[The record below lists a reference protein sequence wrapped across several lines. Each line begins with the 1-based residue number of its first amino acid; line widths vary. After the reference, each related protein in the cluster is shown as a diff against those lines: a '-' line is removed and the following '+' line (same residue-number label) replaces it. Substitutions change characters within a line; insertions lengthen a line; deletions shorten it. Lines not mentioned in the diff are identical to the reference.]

1 MVEKQENNVWDN
13 VDWIT
18 IGLYLAMMLIGWIN
32 IYAAV
37 YNEEH
42 KSIFD
47 MTQRYGKQ
55 LMWIGAAIF
64 IAVLMINTDSKFFV
78 TFAFPIYI
86 ALIFVLLV
94 VLLVGSEIKGARSW
108 IQLGNF
114 SIQPSEFMKMATSL
128 ALARYISSYD
138 FKMHDYKSLLSLAAI
153 IGIPVGLIFLQND
166 TGSAIVF
173 GIFILVLYREGLN
186 GLVLFFSFLISV
198 VFILTMLFDPLITI
212 LILSIAALVINYL
225 LKKKLQR
232 TLIGGATFFGIFGVL
247 WGLNYILGG
256 SVSPIFFILIAAI
269 LTSAMFFTWA
279 MVLRKHSL
287 AILIGIYLGS
297 VLFSVS
303 VDYVFDNI
311 MEQHQRDRINEL
323 LGIHSDVLGTGYNV
337 NQSKIAI
344 GSGGLFGKGFLQG
357 TQTKFDFVPEQ
368 DTDFIFCTVGEE
380 WGFLGSTVVIGLF
393 MALLMRIIFLAERS
407 RSRFSRV
414 YGYSVACIIFFHFA
428 VNIGMTIG
436 LAPVVGI
443 PLPFFSYGGSSL
455 WSFTFL
461 LFIFVRLDASRFEQ
475 LSF

>member
-1 MVEKQENNVWDN
+1 MVNEKNNVWEN

-18 IGLYLAMMLIGWIN
+18 IGLYLAMMFIGWIN

-47 MTQRYGKQ
+47 MTQQYGKQ

-86 ALIFVLLV
+86 LLILVLLS
-94 VLLVGSEIKGARSW
+94 VLIIGSEVKGAKSW

-138 FKMHDYKSLLSLAAI
+138 FKMHSYKSLMTLAGI
-153 IGIPVGLIFLQND
+153 LFIPVGLIFLQND

-173 GIFILVLYREGLN
+173 GVFILVLYREGLN
-186 GLVLFFSFLISV
+186 GLVLFFSFLIAL
-198 VFILTMLFDPLITI
+198 VFILTMILDPFITI
-212 LILSIAALVINYL
+212 LILSVAALIINYL

-232 TLIGGATFFGIFGVL
+232 ALIGTAVFFGIFGGL
-247 WGLNYILGG
+247 WLLNYIFDG
-256 SVSPIFFILIAAI
+256 SVSPIFFILVAAI

-279 MVLRKHSL
+279 IMLHKRSL

-303 VDYVFDNI
+303 VDYVFHNI

-323 LGIHSDVLGTGYNV
+323 LGIQSDVLGTGYNV

-344 GSGGLFGKGFLQG
+344 GSGGFFGKGFLQG

-368 DTDFIFCTVGEE
+368 STDFIFCTVGEE
-380 WGFLGSTVVIGLF
+380 WGFLGTTLVIGLF
-393 MALLMRIIFLAERS
+393 MALLMRIIFLAERN

-414 YGYSVACIIFFHFA
+414 YGYCVAVILFFHFA

-455 WSFTFL
+455 WSFTLL

>member
-1 MVEKQENNVWDN
+1 VEKKSNVWEN

-18 IGLYLAMMLIGWIN
+18 IGIYLAMMFIGWIN

-47 MTQRYGKQ
+47 STQQYGKQ

-86 ALIFVLLV
+86 ATIVLLI
-94 VLLVGSEIKGARSW
+94 LVPFIGTEINGAKSW
-108 IQLGNF
+108 IQIGSF

-128 ALARYISSYD
+128 ALARYISSYN
-138 FKMHDYKSLLSLAAI
+138 FKMHSWKSLMALA
-153 IGIPVGLIFLQND
+153 GILFVPVGLIFLQND

-173 GIFILVLYREGLN
+173 GVFLLVLYREGLN
-186 GLVLFFSFLISV
+186 GIVLFFTFLTV
-198 VFILTMLFDPLITI
+198 LVFILTMILDPLITI
-212 LILSIAALVINYL
+212 TILTVAAFVINYL

-232 TLIGGATFFGIFGVL
+232 TLIGIGVFTGIFGSL
-247 WGLNYILGG
+247 WLLNSVLGG
-256 SVSPIFFILIAAI
+256 SVSPVVFILIAAI
-269 LTSAMFFTWA
+269 ITSALFFIWA
-279 MVLRKHSL
+279 FVLHKRSL

-303 VDYVFDNI
+303 VDYVFHNI
-311 MEQHQRDRINEL
+311 MEEHQRNRINEL
-323 LGIHSDVLGTGYNV
+323 LGIQTDIHGTGYHV

-344 GSGGLFGKGFLQG
+344 GSGGFFGKGFLQG

-368 DTDFIFCTVGEE
+368 STDFIFCTVGEE
-380 WGFLGSTVVIGLF
+380 WGFLGTTTVVALF
-393 MALLMRIIFLAERS
+393 MGLLMRIIFLAERN

-414 YGYSVACIIFFHFA
+414 YGYCVAVILFFHFA
-428 VNIGMTIG
+428 INIGMTIG

-455 WSFTFL
+455 WSFTLL
-461 LFIFVRLDASRFEQ
+461 LFVFIRLDASRFEQ

>member
-1 MVEKQENNVWDN
+1 MVNEKNNVWEN

-18 IGLYLAMMLIGWIN
+18 IGLYLAMMFIGWIN

-47 MTQRYGKQ
+47 MTQQYGKQ

-86 ALIFVLLV
+86 LLILVLLS
-94 VLLVGSEIKGARSW
+94 VLIIGSEVKGAKSW

-138 FKMHDYKSLLSLAAI
+138 FKMHSYKSLLTLAGI
-153 IGIPVGLIFLQND
+153 LFIPVGLIFLQND

-173 GIFILVLYREGLN
+173 GVFILVLYREGLN
-186 GLVLFFSFLISV
+186 GLVLFFSFLIAL
-198 VFILTMLFDPLITI
+198 VFILTMILDPFITI
-212 LILSIAALVINYL
+212 LILSVAALIINYL

-232 TLIGGATFFGIFGVL
+232 ALIGTAVFFGIFGGL
-247 WGLNYILGG
+247 WLLNYIFDG
-256 SVSPIFFILIAAI
+256 SISPVVFILVAAI

-279 MVLRKHSL
+279 IMLHKRSL

-303 VDYVFDNI
+303 VDYVFHNI

-323 LGIHSDVLGTGYNV
+323 LGIQSDVLGTGYNV

-344 GSGGLFGKGFLQG
+344 GSGGFFGKGFLQG

-368 DTDFIFCTVGEE
+368 STDFIFCTVGEE
-380 WGFLGSTVVIGLF
+380 WGFLGTTVVIGLF
-393 MALLMRIIFLAERS
+393 MGLLMRIIFLAERN

-414 YGYSVACIIFFHFA
+414 YGYCVAVILFFHFA

-455 WSFTFL
+455 WSFTLL

>member
-78 TFAFPIYI
+78 TFAFPIY
-86 ALIFVLLV
+86 AAMLVVLLA
-94 VLLVGSEIKGARSW
+94 VLLVGSEIKGAKSW

-114 SIQPSEFMKMATSL
+114 SLQPSEFMKMATAL
-128 ALARYISSYD
+128 ALARYISSYE
-138 FKMHDYKSLLSLAAI
+138 FKMDNYKSLLSLAAI
-153 IGIPVGLIFLQND
+153 VGLPVGLIFLQND
-166 TGSAIVF
+166 TGSALVF
-173 GIFILVLYREGLN
+173 GVFILVLYREGLN
-186 GLVLFFSFLISV
+186 GIVLFFSCLIAV

-212 LILSIAALVINYL
+212 LILTVAALIINYL

-232 TLIGGATFFGIFGVL
+232 TLIGGGIFFGIFGLL
-247 WGLNYILGG
+247 WLINHIAGG
-256 SVSPIFFILIAAI
+256 SISPIFFILIAAVI
-269 LTSAMFFTWA
+269 SSALFFIWA
-279 MVLRKHSL
+279 MSLRKHSL
-287 AILIGIYLGS
+287 AILVAIYLGS

-303 VDYVFDNI
+303 VDYVFHNI

-323 LGIHSDVLGTGYNV
+323 LGIQTDVLGTGYNV

-344 GSGGLFGKGFLQG
+344 GSGGFFGKGFLQG

-380 WGFLGSTVVIGLF
+380 WGFVGSSIVVGLF
-393 MALLMRIIFLAERS
+393 MALLLRVIYLAERS

-428 VNIGMTIG
+428 VNIGMTVG

-461 LFIFVRLDASRFEQ
+461 LFIFIRLDASRFEQ

>member
-1 MVEKQENNVWDN
+1 MVNEKNNVWEN

-18 IGLYLAMMLIGWIN
+18 IGLYLAMMFIGWIN

-37 YNEEH
+37 YNEDH
-42 KSIFD
+42 KSIMD

-78 TFAFPIYI
+78 TFAFPIY
-86 ALIFVLLV
+86 LLFVFILLV
-94 VLLVGSEIKGARSW
+94 VLIVGSEVKGAKSW

-138 FKMHDYKSLLSLAAI
+138 FKMHSYKSLLTLAGI
-153 IGIPVGLIFLQND
+153 LFIPVGLIFLQND

-173 GIFILVLYREGLN
+173 GVFILVLYREGLN
-186 GLVLFFSFLISV
+186 GLVLFFSFLIAL
-198 VFILTMLFDPLITI
+198 VFILTMILDPFITI
-212 LILSIAALVINYL
+212 LILSVAALIINYL

-232 TLIGGATFFGIFGVL
+232 ALIGTAVFFGIFGGL
-247 WGLNYILGG
+247 WLLNYILGG
-256 SVSPIFFILIAAI
+256 SVSPIVFILVAAI

-279 MVLRKHSL
+279 IMLHKRSL

-303 VDYVFDNI
+303 VDYVFHNI

-323 LGIHSDVLGTGYNV
+323 LGIQSDVLGTGYNV

-344 GSGGLFGKGFLQG
+344 GSGGFFGKGFLQG

-380 WGFLGSTVVIGLF
+380 WGFVGTTAVICLF
-393 MALLMRIIFLAERS
+393 MALLMRIIFLAERN

-414 YGYSVACIIFFHFA
+414 YGYCVAVILFFHFA

-455 WSFTFL
+455 WSFTLL

>member
-1 MVEKQENNVWDN
+1 MVNEKNNVWEN

-18 IGLYLAMMLIGWIN
+18 IGLYLAMMFIGWIN

-37 YNEEH
+37 YNEDH
-42 KSIFD
+42 KSIMD

-78 TFAFPIYI
+78 TFAFPIYLLLVFI
-86 ALIFVLLV
+86 LLV
-94 VLLVGSEIKGARSW
+94 VLIVGSEVKGAKSW

-138 FKMHDYKSLLSLAAI
+138 FKMHSYKSLMTLAGI
-153 IGIPVGLIFLQND
+153 LFIPVGLIFLQND

-173 GIFILVLYREGLN
+173 GVFILVLYREGLN
-186 GLVLFFSFLISV
+186 GLVLFFSFLIAL
-198 VFILTMLFDPLITI
+198 VFILTMILDPFITI
-212 LILSIAALVINYL
+212 LILSVAALIINYL

-232 TLIGGATFFGIFGVL
+232 ALIGTAVFFGIFGGL
-247 WGLNYILGG
+247 WLLNYILGG
-256 SVSPIFFILIAAI
+256 SVSPIVFILVAAI

-279 MVLRKHSL
+279 IMLHKRSL

-303 VDYVFDNI
+303 VDYVFHNI

-323 LGIHSDVLGTGYNV
+323 LGIQSDVLGTGYNV

-344 GSGGLFGKGFLQG
+344 GSGGFFGKGFLQG

-380 WGFLGSTVVIGLF
+380 WGFVGTTAVICLF
-393 MALLMRIIFLAERS
+393 MALLMRIIFLAERN

-414 YGYSVACIIFFHFA
+414 YGYCVAVILFFHFA

-455 WSFTFL
+455 WSFTLL

>member
-1 MVEKQENNVWDN
+1 MEKRNNVWEN

-18 IGLYLAMMLIGWIN
+18 IGIYLAMMLIGWIN

-47 MTQRYGKQ
+47 STQQYGKQ

-86 ALIFVLLV
+86 AIIFLLILVLFI
-94 VLLVGSEIKGARSW
+94 GTTINGAKSW
-108 IQLGNF
+108 IQIGSFLL
-114 SIQPSEFMKMATSL
+114 QPSEFMKMGTSL
-128 ALARYISSYD
+128 ALARYISSYN
-138 FKMHDYKSLLSLAAI
+138 FKMHSWKSLLALA
-153 IGIPVGLIFLQND
+153 GILFVPVGLIFLQND

-173 GIFILVLYREGLN
+173 GVFLLVLYREGLN
-186 GLVLFFSFLISV
+186 GIVLFFTFLTV
-198 VFILTMLFDPLITI
+198 LVFILTMILDPLITI
-212 LILSIAALVINYL
+212 TILTVAAFLINYL

-232 TLIGGATFFGIFGVL
+232 TLIGIGVFTGIFGSL
-247 WGLNYILGG
+247 WLLNFILGG
-256 SVSPIFFILIAAI
+256 SVSPVFFILIAAVV
-269 LTSAMFFTWA
+269 TSGLFFTWA
-279 MVLRKHSL
+279 LVLHKRSL

-303 VDYVFDNI
+303 VDYVFHNI
-311 MEQHQRDRINEL
+311 MEEHQRNRINEL
-323 LGIHSDVLGTGYNV
+323 LGIQTDIHGTGYHV

-344 GSGGLFGKGFLQG
+344 GSGGFFGKGFLQG

-368 DTDFIFCTVGEE
+368 STDFIFCTVGEE
-380 WGFLGSTVVIGLF
+380 WGFLGTTTVVALF
-393 MALLMRIIFLAERS
+393 MGLLMRLIFLAERN
-407 RSRFSRV
+407 RSKFSRV
-414 YGYSVACIIFFHFA
+414 YGYCVASILFFHFT

-436 LAPVVGI
+436 LAPVIGI

-455 WSFTFL
+455 WSFTLL
-461 LFIFVRLDASRFEQ
+461 LFVFIRLDASRFEQ

>member
-1 MVEKQENNVWDN
+1 MQKRNNVWAN

-18 IGLYLAMMLIGWIN
+18 ISIYLAMMFIGWIN

-47 MTQRYGKQ
+47 MTQQYGKQ

-78 TFAFPIYI
+78 TFSFPIYI
-86 ALIFVLLV
+86 FFILVLLS
-94 VLLVGSEIKGARSW
+94 VLIIGSEVKGAKSW
-108 IQLGNF
+108 IQIGNF

-128 ALARYISSYD
+128 ALARYISSYN
-138 FKMHDYKSLLSLAAI
+138 FKMHSVKSLLTLA
-153 IGIPVGLIFLQND
+153 GILLVPVGLIFLQND

-173 GIFILVLYREGLN
+173 GVFLLVLYREGLN
-186 GLVLFFSFLISV
+186 GIVLFFSFLIAL
-198 VFILTMLFDPLITI
+198 VFIFTMVFDPFTTV
-212 LILSIAALVINYL
+212 LILTIAAFLINYL
-225 LKKKLQR
+225 IRRKTKR
-232 TLIGGATFFGIFGVL
+232 NLIGMAVFTSIFLVL
-247 WGLNYILGG
+247 WLGNYILGG
-256 SVSPIFFILIAAI
+256 NIDPLYFIFAAAVISSILFFLWAI
-269 LTSAMFFTWA
+269 MLH
-279 MVLRKHSL
+279 KHSL
-287 AILIGIYLGS
+287 AILIGIYFGA

-303 VDYVFDNI
+303 VDYVFHNI

-323 LGIHSDVLGTGYNV
+323 LGIQSDILGAGYNV

-368 DTDFIFCTVGEE
+368 STDFIFCTVGEE
-380 WGFLGSTVVIGLF
+380 WGFLGTTAVIGLF
-393 MALLMRIIFLAERS
+393 MGLLMRLIYLAERN

-414 YGYSVACIIFFHFA
+414 YGYCVAAILFFHFA

-455 WSFTFL
+455 WSFTLL
-461 LFIFVRLDASRFEQ
+461 LFVFVRLDASRFEQ

>member
-1 MVEKQENNVWDN
+1 MIEKNDNVWEN

-18 IGLYLAMMLIGWIN
+18 IGLYLALMLIGWIN

-47 MTQRYGKQ
+47 MTQQYGKQ
-55 LMWIGAAIF
+55 MMWIGAAIF

-86 ALIFVLLV
+86 FLILVLLS
-94 VLLVGSEIKGARSW
+94 VLVIGSEVKGAKSW

-114 SIQPSEFMKMATSL
+114 SIQPSEFMKMGVAL

-138 FKMHDYKSLLSLAAI
+138 FKMHDYKSLMTVAGILL
-153 IGIPVGLIFLQND
+153 IPVGLIFLQND
-166 TGSAIVF
+166 TGSALVF
-173 GIFILVLYREGLN
+173 GAFILVLYREGLN
-186 GLVLFFSFLISV
+186 GLVLFFSFLIAL
-198 VFILTMLFDPLITI
+198 VFILTMILDPLITI
-212 LILSIAALVINYL
+212 VILTISAFVINYL

-232 TLIGGATFFGIFGVL
+232 TLVGAGVFTGIFGAL
-247 WGLNYILGG
+247 WFLNYIFGG
-256 SVSPIFFILIAAI
+256 SVSPVFFILIAAI
-269 LTSAMFFTWA
+269 ISSALFFTWA
-279 MVLRKHSL
+279 ITLHKHSL

-323 LGIHSDVLGTGYNV
+323 LGIQSDVLGAGYNV

-344 GSGGLFGKGFLQG
+344 GSGGFFGKGFLQG

-368 DTDFIFCTVGEE
+368 STDFIFCTVGEE
-380 WGFLGSTVVIGLF
+380 WGFLGTVTVIGLF
-393 MALLMRIIFLAERS
+393 MTLLMRLIFLAERN

-414 YGYSVACIIFFHFA
+414 YGYCVAVILFFHFA

-436 LAPVVGI
+436 LAPVIGI

-461 LFIFVRLDASRFEQ
+461 LFVFIRLDASRFEQ